1 VTGLD
6 PVKTAL
12 HEAVPPF
19 TGSGDW
25 ADVLHR
31 AGRGRGRAA
40 FGSHSPGIVALAA
53 LVGLIAI
60 LATPALGLGD
70 RLRELIRPQPT
81 GDVALFAAR
90 LTSDVGEGTG
100 KFEATIR
107 GIGFRRPGK
116 RPLRLFKPP
125 FRWKLTYQGL
135 SSPVRSA
142 HLHVG
147 GRRHTLC
154 APCPT
159 SPATGRLD
167 RVGLRLLETAG
178 HRAFVDIHTVEH
190 PGGELRGR
198 VTGRLRRA
206 P

>member
-1 VTGLD
+1 MTGPD

-12 HEAVPPF
+12 HQAVPPF
-19 TGSGDW
+19 TEGGDW

-31 AGRGRGRAA
+31 AAAGRGRPAL
-40 FGSHSPGIVALAA
+40 GSHSPRIVALAA

-90 LTSDVGEGTG
+90 LSSDVGEGTG
-100 KFEATIR
+100 SFQATIR
-107 GIGFRRPGK
+107 GIGFRPPGK
-116 RPLRLFKPP
+116 RRLRLFRPP

-159 SPATGRLD
+159 SPATGRLGP
-167 RVGLRLLETAG
+167 VGLRLLETAG
-178 HRAFVDIHTVEH
+178 NRAVVDIHTVEH
-190 PGGELRGR
+190 PGGELHGR
-198 VTGRLRRA
+198 VTSRLRRA